1 MIKQLTSI
9 REIISI
15 RLDIKTSYS
24 PESRFSGN
32 GRREDLM
39 MGDKKPISGPG
50 TIVGANVKL
59 VGTLSDANEIIIHGK
74 IEGEVISEKSI
85 VISETA
91 YVKGPISADLVQIAG
106 EVHGSIV
113 ATGKLEILPTGKVIG
128 STTTKDLN
136 IRSGALFV
144 GKSNMPEGEKGIVE
158 EKDEQE
164 GEEIKEEKE
173 KTAYEVE

>member
-1 MIKQLTSI
+1 
-9 REIISI
+9 
-15 RLDIKTSYS
+15 
-24 PESRFSGN
+24 
-32 GRREDLM
+32 M
-39 MGDKKPISGPG
+39 MGDKKPLSGPG

-59 VGTLSDANEIIIHGK
+59 VGTLSDANEIVIHGK
-74 IEGEVISEKSI
+74 IEGEIISEKSV

-91 YVKGPISADLVQIAG
+91 YVKGPVSAELVQVAG

-128 STTTKDLN
+128 STTTKDLS

-144 GKSNMPEGEKGIVE
+144 GKSNMPEGEKGLIADKEDEESNEAKDGKE
-158 EKDEQE
+158 EK
-164 GEEIKEEKE
+164 EKE

>member
-1 MIKQLTSI
+1 
-9 REIISI
+9 
-15 RLDIKTSYS
+15 
-24 PESRFSGN
+24 
-32 GRREDLM
+32 M

-59 VGTLSDANEIIIHGK
+59 VGTLSDANEIVIHGK
-74 IEGEVISEKSI
+74 IEGEVISEKSVI
-85 VISETA
+85 VSETA
-91 YVKGPISADLVQIAG
+91 YVKGPVSAEIVQIAG

-144 GKSNMPEGEKGIVE
+144 GKSNMPEGEKGIIE
-158 EKDEQE
+158 EKEIKE
-164 GEEIKEEKE
+164 GEEVKDEKE